1 MARYSTAEALRLIME
16 EDTEVDEDSVAE
28 GDADDSE
35 DGDYL
40 PEVGTASD
48 NEDHVSEEFDESEDV
63 SASDE
68 EQVNEPS
75 TTRNTRGR
83 GRVRAGT
90 ARGIT
95 RSTRGARRGFC
106 HGRDAHNTPDPT
118 QPTAATALLRR
129 PIMDAIQLI
138 ELDSG

>member
-28 GDADDSE
+28 GDADVSE

-48 NEDHVSEEFDESEDV
+48 NEDHVSEEFDESEDA

-75 TTRNTRGR
+75 NTRNTRGR
-83 GRVRAGT
+83 GRVRAGA

-95 RSTRGARRGFC
+95 RGTRGTDTVSYT
-106 HGRDAHNTPDPT
+106 H
-118 QPTAATALLRR
+118 LR
-129 PIMDAIQLI
+129 
-138 ELDSG
+138 

>member
-1 MARYSTAEALRLIME
+1 MARYTTAQALRLIME
-16 EDTEVDEDSVAE
+16 EDTEADEDSVAE

-48 NEDHVSEEFDESEDV
+48 NEDHVSEESDESENV

-68 EQVNEPS
+68 ERVKEPS

-83 GRVRAGT
+83 GRVSIYT

-95 RSTRGARRGFC
+95 RGTRGSRRGFC
-106 HGRDAHNTPDPT
+106 HGRGAHYTPDPT
-118 QPTAATALLRR
+118 QPTAGAAHWLYQHNCGSNRQT
-129 PIMDAIQLI
+129 
-138 ELDSG
+138 LDY